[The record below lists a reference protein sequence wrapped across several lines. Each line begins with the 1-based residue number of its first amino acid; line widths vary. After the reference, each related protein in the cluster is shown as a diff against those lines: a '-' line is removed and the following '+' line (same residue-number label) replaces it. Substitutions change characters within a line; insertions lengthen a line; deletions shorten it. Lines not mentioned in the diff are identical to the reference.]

1 MRVLIAVEDE
11 QYGQAIIDFVT
22 KHNWPADS
30 EFKIVHVVEPLLVG
44 SYMSIYPSPMLEEIT
59 EENVKYATKL
69 VADMKEKLSKAY
81 PNHHVF
87 SDVFTEIPK
96 YGILT
101 AATEWKAD
109 MIVMGSHGR
118 RGISHFLLGSVAEAV
133 MSHADCSVTI
143 VRLPADKKQESPEV
157 EQSTD
162 ARKGKT
168 KAGVK

>member
-11 QYGQAIIDFVT
+11 KYGEAIIDFVK
-22 KHNWPADS
+22 KHRWTTDS

-44 SYMSIYPSPMLEEIT
+44 SYMSIYPSPMLEQIT
-59 EENVKYATKL
+59 EENTKYAVKL
-69 VADMKEKLSKAY
+69 VADIKEKLSKAY
-81 PNHHVF
+81 PEHHVYT
-87 SDVFTEIPK
+87 DVFTEIPK

-101 AATEWKAD
+101 AAGDWKAD

-118 RGISHFLLGSVAEAV
+118 RGLSHFLLGSVAEAV

-143 VRLPADKKQESPEV
+143 VRLPV
-157 EQSTD
+157 ETEKAVQSLS
-162 ARKGKT
+162 AEQKMKT